1 VFMSI
6 LKIFENQSER
16 RMSHLK
22 NIFTIALA
30 DGEIDSEELNTIFSI
45 AQKIGITKEEFDYVV
60 NNNDS
65 IKNKVPVAFKDK
77 HMQLCHLV
85 AMMFVD
91 GKIDINELN
100 YCYQLSEKL
109 GYSKLNVHAYI
120 DMLTMFVET
129 YKDIPTA
136 IDEFLQI
143 SSQTS

>member
-1 VFMSI
+1 

-30 DGEIDSEELNTIFSI
+30 DGKIDSNELNTIFSI
-45 AQKIGITKEEFDYVV
+45 AQKIGISKEEFDRVV
-60 NNNDS
+60 KNNES
-65 IKNKVPVAFKDK
+65 IKNKFPVAFKDK
-77 HMQLCHLV
+77 HTQLCHLI

-91 GKIDINELN
+91 GQIDNNELS

-109 GYSKLNVHAYI
+109 GYDKLGVHAYI
-120 DMLTMFVET
+120 DMLSMLIGT

-143 SSQTS
+143 STQNN

>member
-1 VFMSI
+1 
-6 LKIFENQSER
+6 
-16 RMSHLK
+16 MSHLK

-30 DGEIDSEELNTIFSI
+30 DGEIDSEELNTIFTI
-45 AQKIGITKEEFDYVV
+45 AQKIGITKEEFDHVV
-60 NNNDS
+60 NNNES

-91 GKIDINELN
+91 GQIDSNELN

-109 GYSKLNVHAYI
+109 GYDKLGVHAYI
-120 DMLTMFVET
+120 DMLSMLIGT

-136 IDEFLQI
+136 VDEFLKI
-143 SSQTS
+143 TSQNT